1 MWPFPQQLIHAVG
14 MQTAI
19 YFLEIFSDMASQGM
33 REFVVEVGGIRTMK
47 RFSDPDS
54 RRGASLAFAPRIN
67 QYEKQINQ
75 LIYDFQNAYFRSLD
89 FQGV

>member
-1 MWPFPQQLIHAVG
+1 
-14 MQTAI
+14 MQTAV

-33 REFVVEVGGIRTMK
+33 REYVAEVGGIRTMK

-67 QYEKQINQ
+67 QYERQIDRII
-75 LIYDFQNAYFRSLD
+75 LDFQNSYFASLD
-89 FQGV
+89 LQGV